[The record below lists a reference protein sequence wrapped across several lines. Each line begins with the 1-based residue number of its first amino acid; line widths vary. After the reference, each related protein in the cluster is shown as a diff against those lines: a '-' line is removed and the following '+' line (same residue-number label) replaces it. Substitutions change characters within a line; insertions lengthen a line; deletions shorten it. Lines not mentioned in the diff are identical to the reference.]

1 MYVSPYS
8 PFRAR
13 TWQNG
18 KDHYFT
24 FWTCSIM
31 TDRKEAS
38 SHPLLEKKRL
48 IAEIAVAEVL
58 NLLKA
63 MWDSPTLMMGKS
75 MKILST
81 SGSTDSFK

>member
-1 MYVSPYS
+1 
-8 PFRAR
+8 
-13 TWQNG
+13 
-18 KDHYFT
+18 
-24 FWTCSIM
+24 M